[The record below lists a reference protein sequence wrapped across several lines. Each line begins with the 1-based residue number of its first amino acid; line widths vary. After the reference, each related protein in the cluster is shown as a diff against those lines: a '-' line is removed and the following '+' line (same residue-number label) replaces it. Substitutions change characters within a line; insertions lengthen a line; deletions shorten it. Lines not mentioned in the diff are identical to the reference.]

1 MTKRNAIVALL
12 CLAAAACGKDSS
24 GNAAAARQFTYGA
37 PSPASSTQAAALQN
51 SLSGVS
57 SFQTAPSAS
66 AAASF
71 TEFSHVTDT
80 LVGSNS
86 FSLGVAGALAQRNA
100 LTMATS
106 AALYSPT
113 DYGMQFDNPA
123 CVTVTS
129 ASVHLGGCKMTVPPQ
144 TSGGETINATV
155 TADGSVTLDS
165 PTQTL
170 TWDLTVAVTVT
181 ISGSSG
187 SGSGTGVFH
196 GAGKLTVVAP
206 TATAD
211 GTIKGNMTSEFSL
224 SASGGGQSASLR
236 VDESLVIDVT
246 YQTAPTDCVTG
257 GTLEAK
263 RVFADWSVPNVA
275 KPADKGAL
283 ITWTSCGNGT
293 IAFSTN

>member
-37 PSPASSTQAAALQN
+37 PGPATATQAAALQG
-51 SLSGVS
+51 SLTSMG

-71 TEFSHVTDT
+71 TEFSSVTT
-80 LVGSNS
+80 ALVGTNS
-86 FSLGVAGALAQRNA
+86 FGLGVAGAAAQRNA

-129 ASVHLGGCKMTVPPQ
+129 GSVRLSGCKLTPPPQ
-144 TSGGETINATV
+144 VSGGETIAATV
-155 TADGSVTLDS
+155 TADGNVTLDNA
-165 PTQTL
+165 TQTL
-170 TWDLTVAVTVT
+170 TWDLTLAVTVT

-187 SGSGTGVFH
+187 SGSGQGVFH

-211 GTIKGNMTSEFSL
+211 GTIKGNMTSEVSI
-224 SASGGGQSASLR
+224 SASGGGQSASMR

-257 GTLEAK
+257 GTVEAK

-275 KPADKGAL
+275 RPADKGAL